1 MKNFILVLKALA
13 ITAVFCL
20 FGEARAEFE
29 KVPVP
34 KDGFKAKYSQEVE
47 NYPALRGMNLVSC
60 FKYDER
66 DIADLAAWKANL
78 IRWQI
83 SRNYKRPGKNRDI
96 ADYDKWIDSEIEKIR
111 KISQMAR
118 KHGIRIVIEMHTPVG
133 GVARNSDM
141 MMFYEPPYAEHFVE
155 VWRKIARAL
164 KGDDTIFAY
173 DLINEPVQS
182 RPPVIDYLTL
192 QYAAAKAVR
201 EIDPSKPIIVASD
214 GWNNPAT
221 FKKLRPLPLKDILYS
236 VHMYRPHEY
245 THQGIQSG
253 TNMDDIRAGRTVKYP
268 SEKFSKADIAREL
281 SPVTDFEKKYG
292 AKIFLGEFGLVRWA
306 PNGGEYLRDCIE
318 FFESRGWS
326 WANHA
331 YRETYDGFSP
341 EHSDDVNV
349 KEKDLNNPRMKAL
362 LEGFSKNKPLR

>member
-1 MKNFILVLKALA
+1 MKNFILILKALA
-13 ITAVFCL
+13 IAAAFCL

-34 KDGFKAKYSQEVE
+34 KDGFKAEYSQEVE

-133 GVARNSDM
+133 GVAKNSDM

-221 FKKLRPLPLKDILYS
+221 FKKLRPPMVMLL
-236 VHMYRPHEY
+236 
-245 THQGIQSG
+245 
-253 TNMDDIRAGRTVKYP
+253 
-268 SEKFSKADIAREL
+268 SKASEG
-281 SPVTDFEKKYG
+281 SKV
-292 AKIFLGEFGLVRWA
+292 
-306 PNGGEYLRDCIE
+306 
-318 FFESRGWS
+318 S
-326 WANHA
+326 
-331 YRETYDGFSP
+331 
-341 EHSDDVNV
+341 
-349 KEKDLNNPRMKAL
+349 AL
-362 LEGFSKNKPLR
+362 LPSL